1 MKFLST
7 VVIAAVLAAPAMA
20 TTLRVTV
27 TNNQAAPTAGV
38 AGFALTPVYSAF
50 HNGVFDSFDVGAQVS
65 AGVEQLAE
73 IGSPSLLPAER
84 TALGVSPGSTAINV
98 ADGRPIFGGETVY
111 GDVEITDFANQRF
124 FSFLSMVVP
133 TNDTF
138 IGNADSTA
146 FDLFN
151 DDGTFAGPLTI
162 NITGL
167 GVYDAGTEVNDSSAT
182 GGAAFSAIA
191 NGGEGVNERA
201 TSGGVSEGFTGLSEF
216 LGTNTVPGFQIDPAL
231 GGSGFFDDFN
241 NAALF
246 NVATITIEIS
256 PVPLP
261 AGGVLLLS
269 AMGFAGFVSR
279 RKSRAAK
286 AAA

>member
-7 VVIAAVLAAPAMA
+7 VIIAASLAAPAMA

-50 HNGVFDSFDVGAQVS
+50 HNGLFDSYNLGEEVS

-73 IGSPSLLPAER
+73 VGNPGLLPDER
-84 TALGVSPGSTAINV
+84 TALGVSPGSTAITV
-98 ADGRPIFGGETVY
+98 ANGRPIFGGETAY
-111 GDVEITDFANQRF
+111 GDVVIDDFANQRF

-138 IGNADSTA
+138 IANGNPTL

-162 NITGL
+162 NVTGL
-167 GVYDAGTEVNDSSAT
+167 QVRDAGTEANDASAS
-182 GGAAFSAIA
+182 GGAAFGA
-191 NGGEGVNERA
+191 NSVGGEGVDTRG
-201 TSGGVSEGFTGLSEF
+201 SGGVTEGFTGLSTF
-216 LGTNTVPGFQIDPAL
+216 LGTDTVPGFQIDPAL
-231 GGSGFFDDFN
+231 GGSGFFDDIN

-279 RKSRAAK
+279 RKARAAK
-286 AAA
+286 ATA